1 MRVLITGAGRAG
13 LSVAVHLATTGH
25 EVTIIDRDES
35 ISNRAYE
42 RHGLVSLVGDATD
55 AGLLKEAEVGRADVV
70 VAMLRRDAD
79 NLAVALL
86 AQAAGAKRVMVRMRD
101 PEYRSVYVRAGVH
114 RILSEIDVFI
124 GAMATAIEH
133 PAVRH
138 AMVLGTGESVA
149 FELDVPSES
158 AIAGRPVSVI
168 ASSSGFP
175 ASCVFAGLYRAD
187 GRVEAP
193 RGSSIIR
200 GGSTV
205 LLVAARDD
213 LADVVSF
220 FLRSDRAEPTD
231 APPARAHRR

>member
-1 MRVLITGAGRAG
+1 MRVLIAGAGRAG
-13 LSVAVHLATTGH
+13 LSVAVHLAKTGH
-25 EVTIIDRDES
+25 DVTIVDRDES
-35 ISNRAYE
+35 IANSAFE

-55 AGLLKEAEVGRADVV
+55 AGLLQEAEVARADVV

-101 PEYRSVYVRAGVH
+101 PAYRSVYVRAGVD

-133 PAVRH
+133 SGVRH

-149 FELDVPSES
+149 FELDIPVDSVVAGRTVS
-158 AIAGRPVSVI
+158 TIAGS
-168 ASSSGFP
+168 ASFP
-175 ASCVFAGLYRAD
+175 SSCVFAGVYRPD

-193 RGSSIIR
+193 RGSSVVA
-200 GGSTV
+200 GGATV
-205 LLVAARDD
+205 LLVAARDE
-213 LADVVSF
+213 LAEVIAF
-220 FLRSDRAEPTD
+220 FLQREP
-231 APPARAHRR
+231 AGGGVQERR

>member
-1 MRVLITGAGRAG
+1 MRVLIAGAGRAG
-13 LSVAVHLATTGH
+13 LSVAVHLATMGH
-25 EVTIIDRDES
+25 EVTIVDRDDAIATS
-35 ISNRAYE
+35 AFE

-101 PEYRSVYVRAGVH
+101 PDYRSVYVRAGVH

-133 PAVRH
+133 PGVRH

-149 FELDVPSES
+149 FELDIPVD
-158 AIAGRPVSVI
+158 AMVAGRTVSVV
-168 ASSSGFP
+168 AGSRGFP
-175 ASCVFAGLYRAD
+175 ASCVFAGLYRPD

-193 RGSSIIR
+193 RGSSIVA
-200 GGSTV
+200 GGATV
-205 LLVAARDD
+205 LLVAARDE
-213 LADVVSF
+213 LAEVIAF
-220 FLRSDRAEPTD
+220 FLRRDPASGGITNAAE
-231 APPARAHRR
+231 RR

>member
-1 MRVLITGAGRAG
+1 MRVFIAGAGRAG
-13 LSVAVHLATTGH
+13 LSVAVHLAKTGH

-35 ISNRAYE
+35 IANSAFE

-101 PEYRSVYVRAGVH
+101 PDYRSVYVSAGVH

-133 PAVRH
+133 PGVRH
-138 AMVLGTGESVA
+138 AMVLGAGESVA
-149 FELDVPSES
+149 FELDIPADSVVAGRSVS
-158 AIAGRPVSVI
+158 FIAGS
-168 ASSSGFP
+168 AGFP
-175 ASCVFAGLYRAD
+175 ASCVFAGVYRPD

-193 RGSSIIR
+193 RGSSIVA
-200 GGSTV
+200 GGATV
-205 LLVAARDD
+205 LLVAARDE
-213 LADVVSF
+213 LAEVIAF
-220 FLRSDRAEPTD
+220 FLRREVATNGRVHE
-231 APPARAHRR
+231 RR

>member
-1 MRVLITGAGRAG
+1 MRVLIAGAGRAG
-13 LSVAVHLATTGH
+13 LSVAVHLAKTGH
-25 EVTIIDRDES
+25 DVTIVDRDES
-35 ISNRAYE
+35 IANSAFE

-101 PEYRSVYVRAGVH
+101 SDYRGVYVRAGVQ

-133 PAVRH
+133 PGVRH
-138 AMVLGTGESVA
+138 AMVLGAGESVA
-149 FELDVPSES
+149 FELDIPADAAV
-158 AIAGRPVSVI
+158 AGRSVSVI
-168 ASSSGFP
+168 AGSAGFP
-175 ASCVFAGLYRAD
+175 SSCVFAGVYRPD

-193 RGSSIIR
+193 RGSSIVA
-200 GGSTV
+200 GGATV
-205 LLVAARDD
+205 LLVAARDE
-213 LADVVSF
+213 LADVIAF
-220 FLRSDRAEPTD
+220 FLRRELGNGGI
-231 APPARAHRR
+231 HERR